1 MENRGKKGNFLNYVF
16 FTVAC
21 FVLHSFINNIYSFSI
36 LTSQL
41 FGVKGP
47 PNSEKSLPRAE

>member
-1 MENRGKKGNFLNYVF
+1 MENHGEKGNFLNYGF

-21 FVLHSFINNIYSFSI
+21 SVLYSFTNNIYSFTT
-36 LTSQL
+36 LASQL
-41 FGVKGP
+41 FAVKEP

>member
-1 MENRGKKGNFLNYVF
+1 MENRGKKGNFLNYDF

-47 PNSEKSLPRAE
+47 PNSEKSLPREE